1 MCDPGGARTV
11 GGVRRSSRSVDAA
24 DDGPP
29 SDPGADVDDVTGAT
43 RTRADRRRSPAR
55 WWGPL
60 GTDRPTRSVRK
71 SASPV
76 ASLAQELIAA
86 LHRLNRTVLI
96 HSATHTQRSRRTAS
110 SICVARPG
118 VFPETRRSFFFPAGR
133 NFFGRSRPRKGA
145 AAARISVVGTFKP
158 GTVGSFGRESWV
170 SRDVD
175 ARRQP
180 IICHTGVS
188 HLGNRIPLGR
198 RSLTLEFKR
207 NNFPG
212 LKLASSTGG
221 AYEVSQS
228 DKVITL

>member
-1 MCDPGGARTV
+1 MGSVDHRVRSTPRTTVRHRIPVPTSTTSLERRGPAPTVDVLPRGGGGLWGPIDRRAAFARAHRRSRAS
-11 GGVRRSSRSVDAA
+11 RRSSS
-24 DDGPP
+24 G
-29 SDPGADVDDVTGAT
+29 
-43 RTRADRRRSPAR
+43 
-55 WWGPL
+55 
-60 GTDRPTRSVRK
+60 
-71 SASPV
+71 
-76 ASLAQELIAA
+76 I
-86 LHRLNRTVLI
+86 HRLNRTVLI

-212 LKLASSTGG
+212 LKPASSTGG

-228 DKVITL
+228 DKVFTL